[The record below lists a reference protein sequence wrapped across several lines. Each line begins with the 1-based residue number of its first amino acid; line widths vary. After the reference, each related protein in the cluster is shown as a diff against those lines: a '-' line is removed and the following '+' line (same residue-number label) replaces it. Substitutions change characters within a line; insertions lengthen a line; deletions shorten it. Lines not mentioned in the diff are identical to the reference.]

1 MAHVNNELGINI
13 RPIFDDLVIN
23 GGYENTSGERQLK
36 RLARKKERVEKRVE
50 RKEARQERRE
60 LRRDARNTQKIT
72 AQDRVRANDWIQFN
86 YIQPMM
92 NAKSLQELGYYIDTL
107 SDTKATLLEMIGKRK
122 SGVGT
127 IVSFGRKY
135 KRSGKGAGMCS
146 SNECIRESRAR
157 LDAIKLFETEYKNKI
172 EILAQRLP
180 ERVGVTPNPNQVSTK
195 PVAIASFDGQNEVE
209 STTDVTNINEP
220 KKMNQVALYVIGGLL
235 LIGAVRYFKK

>member
-1 MAHVNNELGINI
+1 MAYVNNELGINI

-23 GGYENTSGERQLK
+23 GGYENASGERQLK
-36 RLARKKERVEKRVE
+36 RLARKKERVEKRVQ

-60 LRRDARNTQKIT
+60 LRRDSRNTQKIS

-92 NAKSLQELGYYIDTL
+92 NATSLKELGYYIDSL
-107 SDTKATLLEMIGKRK
+107 SDTKASLLEMLGKRK

-135 KRSGKGAGMCS
+135 KRSGKGAGMCTT
-146 SNECIRESRAR
+146 NECIRETKAR

-195 PVAIASFDGQNEVE
+195 PVATTSFDGQNDVE
-209 STTDVTNINEP
+209 TTIVTNEP
-220 KKMNQVALYVIGGLL
+220 KKMNQVVYYVIGGLL
-235 LIGAVRYFKK
+235 LIGAIRHLKK